1 MQRASDF
8 KVHLPIT
15 VLPLGGRAPEVGKMM
30 TQWASEGK
38 TVLSVVPEGVLL
50 GALAAED

>member
-15 VLPLGGRAPEVGKMM
+15 VLSTASLHAEAHFKFLPEKLTSTLIKG
-30 TQWASEGK
+30 QR
-38 TVLSVVPEGVLL
+38 
-50 GALAAED
+50 

>member
-15 VLPLGGRAPEVGKMM
+15 VLSTASLHAEAHFKFLPEQTHFNPYQK
-30 TQWASEGK
+30 ASEK
-38 TVLSVVPEGVLL
+38 
-50 GALAAED
+50 